1 MNVNGLTNS
10 VSGTYTSYAANTK
23 EAKNENVTA
32 DVTNQEAAVYEAS
45 AKTATE
51 ASSKS
56 SAANNAQ
63 LIEKL
68 KADAEMRTKQL
79 SDIVQKLLT
88 KQGTAYNRANGLK
101 SLFEDL
107 VVDDAT
113 RAQAQADIAE
123 DGYWGVT
130 QTSERIFD
138 FAMALSGGDADKM
151 EEMRDAFLKGFKKAE
166 EMWGGKLPEISQNT
180 YDAVIKKFDDYA
192 EEQKQNAATPAE
204 PDANKVF

>member
-51 ASSKS
+51 TSSKP

-192 EEQKQNAATPAE
+192 EEQKQNATTPAE